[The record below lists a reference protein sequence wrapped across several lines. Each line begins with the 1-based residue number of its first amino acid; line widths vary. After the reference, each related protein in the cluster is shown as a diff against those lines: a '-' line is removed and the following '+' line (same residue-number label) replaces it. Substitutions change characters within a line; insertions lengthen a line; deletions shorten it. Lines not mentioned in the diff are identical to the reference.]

1 MRSRY
6 RKGRAGHHCRLT
18 TTCQNAHTVS
28 NDTAHAQVL
37 ELRVVQDAV
46 PGALPAKSGL
56 LDAAK
61 RCHFGRNQPGVESDD
76 AVLER
81 LADAPGPGQV
91 ASVEVRGQA
100 ELRIVRHADGIGFR
114 LEPEQGRDGTESFLP

>member
-18 TTCQNAHTVS
+18 PTCQNAHTVS
-28 NDTAHAQVL
+28 NDTAYAQVL
-37 ELRVVQDAV
+37 ELRVVQESAV
-46 PGALPAKSGL
+46 GALPAESGL

-61 RCHFGRNQPGVESDD
+61 GGHFGRNQPGVDSHN

-81 LADAPGPGQV
+81 LADPPGPGQV
-91 ASVEVRGQA
+91 AGVEVRGQA
-100 ELRIVRHADGIGFR
+100 KLRVVRHADGIGLR
-114 LEPEQGRDGTESFLP
+114 LEPEQGRDG